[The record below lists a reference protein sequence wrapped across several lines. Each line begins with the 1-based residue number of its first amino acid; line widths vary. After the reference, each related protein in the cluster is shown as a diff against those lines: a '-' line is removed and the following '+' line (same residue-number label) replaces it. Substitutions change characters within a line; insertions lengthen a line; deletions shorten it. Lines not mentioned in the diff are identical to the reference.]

1 MIQSNGRKHDFKLF
15 KESRT
20 YVHEKT
26 ILQVD
31 TGYQGLAKRHSNTD
45 IPKKR
50 SKKKPLTKE
59 DKKENQRI
67 SSSRVLVENVIR
79 SLKIFRLLAEKYRN
93 RRKRYGLRLNLIAAI
108 YNFQL

>member
-1 MIQSNGRKHDFKLF
+1 MF

-20 YVHEKT
+20 FVHEKT

-45 IPKKR
+45 IPKKNVPR
-50 SKKKPLTKE
+50 KKPLTKE

-67 SSSRVLVENVIR
+67 SSSRFLVENVIR
-79 SLKIFRLLAEKYRN
+79 SLKIFRILAEQYRN
-93 RRKRYGLRLNLIAAI
+93 RGKRFGLRLNLIAAI